1 MPLSR
6 RGFVRGAAL
15 SAAAL
20 PALAS
25 TGPADAA
32 ASAAGP
38 KPPHGP
44 HGPHGRAV
52 PAAGGL
58 YSPNAAPL
66 QPTAFLR
73 LPPGSVKP
81 AGWLSGQL
89 QLQLTGLC
97 GRYQDISHFLDYSA
111 TGWINPSNIGWEE
124 VPYWLRGYADL
135 AFATGD
141 STALSGTQRWIDGIL
156 ATQQSDGFF
165 GPGALRTSLNGG
177 PDFWPYLPLI
187 KTLRMYQEYSGD
199 TRIVPALRSFFSYMA
214 AQSGSVF
221 ASSWVSYRL
230 ADALDSLFWLYNRT
244 GDAFLL
250 TLADTIHS
258 NGQNWVN
265 NIPTP
270 HNVNI
275 AQGFTEPAFYA
286 LRNAQSSYTQA
297 SYQDY
302 ATVMGTYGQFPGG
315 GFAGDENYRT
325 GFTDPRQ
332 GFETCGIVEFMAS
345 HEALTR
351 LTGDPVWAD
360 RCEELAFNLLPAALD
375 PWGKGTHYL
384 TSANSVDLNN
394 TNTIEG
400 QFNEYGDARLAY
412 MPGVDQYRCCPHNYG
427 QGWPYF
433 TEELWLATPD
443 NGLCASM
450 YAPST
455 VTAMVAGGAT
465 VTFTEST
472 DYPFSETITLRLSAP
487 RPLSFPLYLRVPG
500 WCSAPALRVNG
511 QSVAA
516 PAGPAFTVV
525 NRQWRDGDT
534 VTLSLPQQTSV
545 RTWGANHASVSV
557 YHGPLAYSLQIGEN
571 YVQFAGNSEFPEY
584 EVHATTPWN
593 YGLALDTSNPAV
605 SLDFNDAG
613 TTLAANPFT
622 QGGNPLTI
630 TAPAQQIIE
639 WRADDQNIVST
650 LQQSPVLDDAPT
662 ASVTLIPMGA
672 ARLRITSFPTTAAAG
687 AAWAGAGAWFRLRNA
702 NSGKVM
708 GVDGMSTGDSANV
721 VQYDDNGTAD
731 HLWTLV
737 DNGDGNVRIRNRN
750 SGKLLAVHDMSMD
763 DSAQVQQFYD
773 SGTPD
778 HVWNLI
784 DNGDGR
790 LRARNVNSGKV
801 LGVSGMST
809 SNSAAVVQF
818 ADSGTLDHVWQLIP
832 DGQVRIQNKNS
843 GKALAVNNMSTAD
856 GAQAQQFADNGTADH
871 LWVFLPDADGYFRI
885 QNVNSGKVLAVS
897 GMSTADSAPVTQ
909 WDDNGSA
916 DHLWRLL
923 PGGGPWLRIQNKNS
937 GKVLGVSGMST
948 ADSADVVQFSDNGTA
963 DHLWLLI

>member
-1 MPLSR
+1 MPMSR
-6 RGFVRGAAL
+6 RGFVRSAAL
-15 SAAAL
+15 SAATL
-20 PALAS
+20 PVLGRAGA
-25 TGPADAA
+25 ADAA
-32 ASAAGP
+32 THDSLSLAQQ
-38 KPPHGP
+38 GP
-44 HGPHGRAV
+44 HGAAAV
-52 PAAGGL
+52 APAAGGL

-89 QLQLTGLC
+89 QLQLAGLC
-97 GRYQDISHFLDYSA
+97 GRYQDTSHFLNYSGS
-111 TGWINPSNIGWEE
+111 GWITPANVGWEE
-124 VPYWLRGYADL
+124 VPYWLRGYSDL
-135 AFATGD
+135 AYATGD
-141 STALSGTQRWIDGIL
+141 PTALSSTEQWINGIL

-165 GPGALRTSLNGG
+165 GPTALRTSLNGG
-177 PDFWPYLPLI
+177 PDFWPFLPMV

-199 TRIVPALRSFFSYMA
+199 GRIVPALRSFFSYMA
-214 AQSGSVF
+214 AQRGSAF

-230 ADALDSLFWLYNRT
+230 ADALDSVYWLYNRT
-244 GDAFLL
+244 GDAYLL
-250 TLADTIHS
+250 TLADTIHA
-258 NGQNWVN
+258 NGQNWVD

-275 AQGFTEPAFYA
+275 AQGFCEPAYYA
-286 LRNAQSSYTQA
+286 LRAGQSSLTQA
-297 SYQDY
+297 TYQDY
-302 ATVMGTYGQFPGG
+302 ATVMGGYGQFPGG
-315 GFAGDENYRT
+315 GFAADENYRT

-345 HEALTR
+345 HESLTR
-351 LTGDPVWAD
+351 LTGDPLWAD

-394 TNTIEG
+394 GNTTEG
-400 QFNEYGDARLAY
+400 QFNEYNDARLAY

-443 NGLCASM
+443 NGLCAAM

-455 VTAMVAGGAT
+455 VTAMVAGGTT
-465 VTFTEST
+465 VTFTET
-472 DYPFSETITLRLSAP
+472 TNYPFAETITLTLSAP
-487 RPLSFPLYLRVPG
+487 RSLSFPLYLRIPG
-500 WCSAPALRVNG
+500 WCSAPVLAVNG
-511 QSVAA
+511 QSVQA

-525 NRQWRDGDT
+525 NRLWSNGDT
-534 VTLSLPQQTSV
+534 VTLRLPQQTTV
-545 RTWGANHASVSV
+545 RTWSASHASVSV

-593 YGLALDTSNPAV
+593 YGLALGPSNSAAA
-605 SLDFNDAG
+605 LGFNDSGAA
-613 TTLAANPFT
+613 LAANPFT
-622 QGGNPLTI
+622 HGGNPLTI
-630 TAPAQQIIE
+630 TAPAQQIPA
-639 WRADDQNIVST
+639 WQADDQSIVTT
-650 LQQSPVLDDAPT
+650 LQQSPVLDDSAAT
-662 ASVTLIPMGA
+662 TVTLIPMGA
-672 ARLRITSFPTTAAAG
+672 ARLRITAFPTTAASG
-687 AAWAGAGAWFRLRNA
+687 NAWAEAGGAWFRLQNA

-731 HLWTLV
+731 HLWTMV

-750 SGKLLAVHDMSMD
+750 SAKMLAVNNMSTA
-763 DSAQVQQFYD
+763 DSAQVQQYYD

-778 HVWNLI
+778 HVWRLI

-790 LRARNVNSGKV
+790 WRVSNANSGKV

-809 SNSAAVVQF
+809 ADSAAVVQF
-818 ADSGTLDHVWQLIP
+818 TDNGTLDHVWQLLP
-832 DGQVRIQNKNS
+832 DGQVRIQNRNS
-843 GKALAVNNMSTAD
+843 GKVLAVNNMSTAD
-856 GAQAQQFADNGTADH
+856 GAQVQQYADSGTADH
-871 LWVFLPDADGYFRI
+871 LWVFLPDANGYFRI

-897 GMSTADSAPVTQ
+897 GMSTADSALVTQ
-909 WDDNGSA
+909 WDDNGTA

-937 GKVLGVSGMST
+937 GKVLGVDGMST
-948 ADSADVVQFSDNGTA
+948 ANSANVVQFTDNGTA